1 MVRPFIN
8 ERRLFWCNWFDDAVP
23 SGGCEWWSLMKN
35 IEKVSLVLCV
45 FFLFWGWCLNGR
57 SSQVIKPHTFNFY
70 LQCMYL
76 HFKTHICPHFFFWQC
91 KNYNFWVTIIGFSLT
106 IFLVHLLKKKKGKK
120 FVIDLCCT
128 EGTYCSEILWLL
140 LLNLFSFPLPS
151 PPRSSWGFPE
161 FCIALGG

>member
-1 MVRPFIN
+1 MQLIRWCSSLWGLWMVESHEEYWKSFS
-8 ERRLFWCNWFDDAVP
+8 CSV
-23 SGGCEWWSLMKN
+23 C
-35 IEKVSLVLCV
+35 